1 MLRIEVIFSRNQK
14 EMMPPG
20 AFEALEKEIDR
31 KLRAQYQDMNV
42 RIAWGTN
49 AAMSVTGGKN
59 DKDNKKIKEIL
70 QEIFEDGS
78 WVLETADA
86 SDDVEYFDK

>member
-1 MLRIEVIFSRNQK
+1 MLRIDVIFSRNQK

-20 AFEALEKEIDR
+20 IFEAPEKEIGP

-49 AAMSVTGGKN
+49 ASMSVTGGKMIRTI
-59 DKDNKKIKEIL
+59 KK
-70 QEIFEDGS
+70 
-78 WVLETADA
+78 
-86 SDDVEYFDK
+86 